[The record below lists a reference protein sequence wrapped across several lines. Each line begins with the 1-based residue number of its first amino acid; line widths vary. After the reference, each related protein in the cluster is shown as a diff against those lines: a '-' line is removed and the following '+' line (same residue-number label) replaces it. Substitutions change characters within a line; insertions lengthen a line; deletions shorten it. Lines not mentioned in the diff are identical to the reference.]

1 MGVFEDVEMRPGEK
15 RTAIT
20 TTTEGGGVVVVVVI
34 VVAVEVMSVG
44 SKLKLYN
51 YQVT

>member
-1 MGVFEDVEMRPGEK
+1 MGVFDRVEMRPGESE

-20 TTTEGGGVVVVVVI
+20 TTTEGGGIVVVVI
-34 VVAVEVMSVG
+34 VVTVEVMSVG
-44 SKLKLYN
+44 SRLKVYN